1 MEPQP
6 YSPGDGSVE
15 PLPAQGPVP
24 PGSDVEDVV
33 DALDD
38 RIREAGPD
46 EVEEAD
52 EQADEAAAEGRPDD
66 EPPG

>member
-1 MEPQP
+1 MEAMP
-6 YSPGDGSVE
+6 YAPGDGSVE

-24 PGSDVEDVV
+24 PGSDIEEVV

-46 EVEEAD
+46 EVEAAD
-52 EQADEAAAEGRPDD
+52 EKADRAEAEARPDG
-66 EPPG
+66 EPSA